1 MSLNPFKS
9 SCSFVL
15 KIHLDPFHLISLF
28 GSPMGSPWIPQ
39 GIPKKKRSM
48 QQGISV
54 HLCARQEGAP
64 SLGPW
69 VTDDGARCD
78 FFRWQSPWKYIWR
91 LWTIIYHYKSK
102 RLIYNDFYMFIK
114 PIHIHL
120 TIPESTVNH
129 RIQPLMSQLRY
140 LGGPILCHY
149 HGRRCFGQWWI
160 IDEPYSDD
168 IFLAQFP
175 SNKSL
180 A

>member
-1 MSLNPFKS
+1 MFRIVKGLMLEHSTHGIS
-9 SCSFVL
+9 M
-15 KIHLDPFHLISLF
+15 DP
-28 GSPMGSPWIPQ
+28 PRD
-39 GIPKKKRSM
+39 PKKKEVDATRDLSAPLRTARRS
-48 QQGISV
+48 SV
-54 HLCARQEGAP
+54 PRA
-64 SLGPW
+64 LGDRWWCPF
-69 VTDDGARCD
+69 CD
-78 FFRWQSPWKYIWR
+78 FFRWQSPWKYIWS

-102 RLIYNDFYMFIK
+102 RSIYNDFYMFIK